1 MAVYYGLVMREDN
14 VLAEYSSIEG
24 DFSST
29 ARMLLRNTPASSIL
43 KTYTQGSKIFNFY
56 TQDSITYLCYADL
69 SIGRELSLQF
79 LTEMRRE
86 FPNYVTKAGAFVKI
100 IKKLVLQYSKD
111 NIHEVDNFH
120 KIETNL
126 STAVEKTKS
135 SIDKVISR
143 GKQMSVLIEK
153 TSELSTGISQLGAN
167 ARRLQRNI
175 WKNRIKAL
183 TIIFFLGICITY
195 GVVVWIS
202 TKEE

>member
-86 FPNYVTKAGAFVKI
+86 FPNYATKAGAFVKV

-167 ARRLQRNI
+167 ARRLQKNI

-195 GVVVWIS
+195 GVAVWIS
-202 TKEE
+202 TNEE